1 MLRNRLLPVVRL
13 VSPIVAAAL
22 LLPSTALAQEA
33 LAQPIPGQTPAVRVE
48 PPQAQQQGPTAQTQ
62 TQPANGAAGPQAQS
76 QTFTPTPGTFP
87 VGPGGINMQPQIQVL
102 VQPQIQVSAQP
113 QGNASP
119 QADSNINANV
129 TPTVTT
135 TPTVTQNG
143 TVSQTPTVTTTSQP
157 DVFARPYTPPYQQYP
172 QMRPNVPAPRVV
184 TRVVSQPGPH
194 KPYKVL
200 KPLPRRK
207 GLMITG
213 WIVFGVSYLLTASN
227 AADLYDRCPGMSNP
241 DRCRDLAK
249 EMFIPIAGPFM
260 AMDKTKY
267 ATDDYSLAVSGTL
280 QSAGLLMAIIGTSQF
295 VRDGRRNRII
305 NEYGLRVSRNASIS
319 PSSPALGGGGLTL
332 RARF

>member
-1 MLRNRLLPVVRL
+1 MLRNRLLPVARL
-13 VSPIVAAAL
+13 VSPLIAAAL
-22 LLPSTALAQEA
+22 LLPSEALAQEA
-33 LAQPIPGQTPAVRVE
+33 LAQPIPGQTPVTT
-48 PPQAQQQGPTAQTQ
+48 PQAQQQGPLAQTQ

-76 QTFTPTPGTFP
+76 QTFTPAPGTAP
-87 VGPGGINMQPQIQVL
+87 MSPGSINMQPQIQVL

-119 QADSNINANV
+119 HADISANT
-129 TPTVTT
+129 TPTTTTTT

-157 DVFARPYTPPYQQYP
+157 DVVARPYTPPYQQQYP
-172 QMRPNVPAPRVV
+172 QFRQPVPAPRVV
-184 TRVVSQPGPH
+184 TRVVSQPGAQ
-194 KPYKVL
+194 KPYKIM

-241 DRCRDLAK
+241 GRCKDLAR
-249 EMFIPIAGPFM
+249 EMFIPVAGPFM

-280 QSAGLLMAIIGTSQF
+280 QSAGLLMAVIGTAQF

-305 NEYGLRVSRNASIS
+305 NEYGLRVSRNAGIS

>member
-13 VSPIVAAAL
+13 VTPIVAGAL
-22 LLPSTALAQEA
+22 MLPSTALAQEA
-33 LAQPIPGQTPAVRVE
+33 LAQPVPGQTPAVKVE
-48 PPQAQQQGPTAQTQ
+48 PQFQQQGPAAQTQ

-76 QTFTPTPGTFP
+76 QVLAPTPGTTP
-87 VGPGGINMQPQIQVL
+87 VAPGGINMQPQIQVL

-119 QADSNINANV
+119 QADQNINAAV

-143 TVSQTPTVTTTSQP
+143 TVTQTQP
-157 DVFARPYTPPYQQYP
+157 DVYARPYTPPQQYP
-172 QMRPNVPAPRVV
+172 QVAPTVPYPRIV
-184 TRVVSQPGPH
+184 TRVVSQPGPT

-227 AADLYDRCPGMSNP
+227 AADLYDRCGGMSNP
-241 DRCRDLAK
+241 SRCRDLAR
-249 EMFIPIAGPFM
+249 EMFIPVAGPFM

-267 ATDDYSLAVSGTL
+267 ATDDYSLAVSGAL
-280 QSAGLLMAIIGTSQF
+280 QSTGLLMAIIGTSQF

-305 NEYGLRVSRNASIS
+305 NEYGLRVSKNASLS
-319 PSSPALGGGGLTL
+319 PSGPALGGGGLTL